1 MTVALALTDCA
12 APAEATGVAKL
23 AGAVI
28 VTVTELLSV
37 LVPSLTVTEKTRLR
51 SASPAIIAGAV
62 NVGLAADVSLRATV
76 VPEV

>member
-51 SASPAIIAGAV
+51 SASPIAMAGAV
-62 NVGLAADVSLRATV
+62 NVGLTADVSLRETV
-76 VPEV
+76 VPDI

>member
-1 MTVALALTDCA
+1 MTVALALIDCA

-28 VTVTELLSV
+28 VTVTELALDW
-37 LVPSLTVTEKTRLR
+37 VPSLMVTEKMRLR

>member
-28 VTVTELLSV
+28 VTVTELALDW
-37 LVPSLTVTEKTRLR
+37 LPSLTVTEKTRLR
-51 SASPAIIAGAV
+51 SALPAIIAGAV

-76 VPEV
+76 VPDV

>member
-1 MTVALALTDCA
+1 MLA
-12 APAEATGVAKL
+12 V
-23 AGAVI
+23 GAVT

-37 LVPSLTVTEKTRLR
+37 LVPSLTVTERTRLR
-51 SASPAIIAGAV
+51 SALPIAMAGAV

>member
-1 MTVALALTDCA
+1 M
-12 APAEATGVAKL
+12 

-28 VTVTELLSV
+28 ATVTELALE
-37 LVPSLTVTEKTRLR
+37 LVPSLTVTEKARLR

-62 NVGLAADVSLRATV
+62 NVGLAADASLRATV

>member
-1 MTVALALTDCA
+1 M
-12 APAEATGVAKL
+12 

-28 VTVTELLSV
+28 VTVTELALDW
-37 LVPSLTVTEKTRLR
+37 VPSLMVTEKMRLR

-62 NVGLAADVSLRATV
+62 NVGLIADVSLKATV

>member
-1 MTVALALTDCA
+1 M
-12 APAEATGVAKL
+12 

-28 VTVTELLSV
+28 ATVTELALE

-62 NVGLAADVSLRATV
+62 NVGLAADVSLRVTV
-76 VPEV
+76 VPDV

>member
-1 MTVALALTDCA
+1 MAVGAMTVMV
-12 APAEATGVAKL
+12 P
-23 AGAVI
+23 
-28 VTVTELLSV
+28 ELLSV

-51 SASPAIIAGAV
+51 SASPIAIAGAV

>member
-28 VTVTELLSV
+28 VTVTELALDW
-37 LVPSLTVTEKTRLR
+37 VPSLMVTEKMRLR
-51 SASPAIIAGAV
+51 SASPIAIAGAV
-62 NVGLAADVSLRATV
+62 NVGLAADASLRATV
-76 VPEV
+76 VPDV

>member
-1 MTVALALTDCA
+1 MAVGAMTVM
-12 APAEATGVAKL
+12 
-23 AGAVI
+23 
-28 VTVTELLSV
+28 VTELLSV

-51 SASPAIIAGAV
+51 SALPIAIDGAV

>member
-1 MTVALALTDCA
+1 M
-12 APAEATGVAKL
+12 

-28 VTVTELLSV
+28 VTVTELALDW
-37 LVPSLTVTEKTRLR
+37 VPSLMVTEKMRLR

-76 VPEV
+76 VPEVCVQA

>member
-1 MTVALALTDCA
+1 M
-12 APAEATGVAKL
+12 

-28 VTVTELLSV
+28 VTVTE
-37 LVPSLTVTEKTRLR
+37 KMRLR

>member
-1 MTVALALTDCA
+1 M
-12 APAEATGVAKL
+12 

-28 VTVTELLSV
+28 VTVTELALDW
-37 LVPSLTVTEKTRLR
+37 LPSLTVTEKTRLR

-62 NVGLAADVSLRATV
+62 NVGLIADVSLKATV

>member
-1 MTVALALTDCA
+1 M
-12 APAEATGVAKL
+12 

-28 VTVTELLSV
+28 VTVTELLSE
-37 LVPSLTVTEKTRLR
+37 LVPSLTVTEKASLR
-51 SASPAIIAGAV
+51 STSPETIAAAV